1 MIWMG
6 HEVSLVGAFIHAYA
20 SLEQLAHGAA
30 LARQVRAVNDPGKI
44 IAINSLAAWEKTLRV
59 ASTGKE
65 I

>member
-44 IAINSLAAWEKTLRV
+44 IAINSLAA
-59 ASTGKE
+59 
-65 I
+65 